1 MEIIIGSTP
10 PLINQDERPK
20 RHESGA
26 VEGKLLHVRPPR
38 KGIAGPSGA
47 ERRGKKTRD
56 PVKGRVLT
64 LMVMD
69 ADQLPKDIDKA
80 NYRVSMRFHRL

>member
-1 MEIIIGSTP
+1 MEIIIGSIP
-10 PLINQDERPK
+10 PLNTANDKSASTP
-20 RHESGA
+20 SGT

-38 KGIAGPSGA
+38 KGVAGPSGA
-47 ERRGKKTRD
+47 ERREKKTRD

-69 ADQLPKDIDKA
+69 ADSLPKDIDKA
-80 NYRVSMRFHRL
+80 NYRVTMRFHRL

>member
-10 PLINQDERPK
+10 PLGPSAEKKVVR
-20 RHESGA
+20 ESGV
-26 VEGKLLHVRPPR
+26 VEAQLLNVRPPR

-47 ERRGKKTRD
+47 ERRGKETKD

-69 ADQLPKDIDKA
+69 ADNLPKDIDKSK
-80 NYRVSMRFHRL
+80 YRVSLRFHRI